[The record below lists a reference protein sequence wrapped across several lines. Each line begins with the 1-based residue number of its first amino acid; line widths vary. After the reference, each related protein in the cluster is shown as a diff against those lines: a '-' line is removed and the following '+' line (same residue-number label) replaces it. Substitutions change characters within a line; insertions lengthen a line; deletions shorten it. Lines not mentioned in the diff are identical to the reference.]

1 MREIEWKVLCE
12 LMKNAK
18 ISDRELAKKIG
29 SSQPTVTRTRK
40 KIEKEGY
47 IREYTVIP
55 NFRKLGYEIM
65 ALTFINTNL
74 GSDIE
79 EIEKTHKFIH
89 ERISNTPLD
98 LIMVERGNGMK
109 YNGVVISLHKNYES
123 FNKLRDRFN
132 QYPFIKSD
140 LDSLLI
146 SIKDE
151 NRYLPLTLR
160 ILANHMSK
168 TTKTEKKE

>member
-1 MREIEWKVLCE
+1 MREIERMVLCE

-40 KIEKEGY
+40 KIEKERY

-55 NFRKLGYEIM
+55 NFSKLGYEIM

-74 GSDIE
+74 GSTIE
-79 EIEKTHKFIH
+79 EIEKARKFIR
-89 ERISNTPLD
+89 ERIRNTPLD
-98 LIMVERGNGMK
+98 LIMVERGKGMK
-109 YNGVVISLHKNYES
+109 YDGVVISLHKTYES
-123 FNKLRDRFN
+123 FNKLRDRFK